1 MEWDGLLSGEGD
13 YARLAALAGPRGPES
28 MRGTFQARV
37 AYWRRVC
44 PPAGISH
51 CFRGNWW

>member
-13 YARLAALAGPRGPES
+13 YARLAALAGRRGPES

-51 CFRGNWW
+51 CFKSNWW